1 MKPRIIPMLLAF
13 CIFLMAPAL
22 VSTSYAQSIPKSH
35 QERLI
40 AIGKQLRLTRKQAK
54 QLLPI
59 VKAEGPQLQAITNNT
74 SLSKAEKL
82 QRYQAVHDRMDPQI
96 QMILTPQQYA
106 HVQVHLKQHRALLTQ
121 EIENE
126 ARSQTQGSA
135 ARSATPSGPH
145 QK

>member
-1 MKPRIIPMLLAF
+1 
-13 CIFLMAPAL
+13 
-22 VSTSYAQSIPKSH
+22 
-35 QERLI
+35 
-40 AIGKQLRLTRKQAK
+40 
-54 QLLPI
+54 

-96 QMILTPQQYA
+96 QTILTPQQYA
-106 HVQVHLKQHRALLTQ
+106 QVQAHLKHHRALLVQ

-126 ARSQTQGSA
+126 AKSQAQGSA

>member
-1 MKPRIIPMLLAF
+1 MKPRSIPIVLAF
-13 CIFLMAPAL
+13 CVSSVAPPL
-22 VSTSYAQSIPKSH
+22 VFTSYAQSKSH
-35 QERLI
+35 EAQLI